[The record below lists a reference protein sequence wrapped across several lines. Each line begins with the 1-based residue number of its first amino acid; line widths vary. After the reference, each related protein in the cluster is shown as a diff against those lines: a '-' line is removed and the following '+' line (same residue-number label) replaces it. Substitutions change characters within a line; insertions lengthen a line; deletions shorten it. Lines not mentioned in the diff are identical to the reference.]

1 MMKRFFLISTLIVC
15 FWQTTMAIDLP
26 RSRLL
31 LPASVTLAQQDKD
44 QPSFSEISIRKPG
57 DKVRK
62 NPWRAFGYSLL
73 LPGGGQYYVGSG
85 LKAKIFFGL
94 EVGLWSAFGAFREE
108 GAWRSDDYK
117 LLAEAKAG
125 ADLTDKKDEFYDM
138 LGFYDS
144 REEYNKLAGV
154 YSRTRQY
161 YPDNAF
167 YFWKW
172 NSQASRMRYRDLKN
186 QSRSYYRKANFT
198 LGIIA
203 ANHLVS
209 AVDALLAARR
219 HNRGIESGFSGL
231 QMHMSDDGDVLLTL
245 KLRI

>member
-1 MMKRFFLISTLIVC
+1 MGRLLLISALIVC

-31 LPASVTLAQQDKD
+31 MPAGVTLAQQEKD
-44 QPSFSEISIRKPG
+44 QPSFTEVQRHAG
-57 DKVRK
+57 ERVRK
-62 NPWRAFGYSLL
+62 SPWRAFGYSML

-94 EVGLWSAFGAFREE
+94 EVGLWSAFGAFRSE
-108 GAWRSDDYK
+108 GAWRADDYK

-125 ADLTDKKDEFYDM
+125 ADLTDKNDEFYDM
-138 LGFYDS
+138 LGFYES

-154 YSRTRQY
+154 YNRSRQY
-161 YPDNAF
+161 YPDDTF

-172 NSQASRMRYRDLKN
+172 DSEASRLRYRDIKN

-198 LGIIA
+198 LGLIA
-203 ANHLVS
+203 ANHLIS
-209 AVDALLAARR
+209 AVDAFLAARR

-231 QMHMSDDGDVLLTL
+231 QMYMTGDGDVLLTIN
-245 KLRI
+245 LRI